1 LTGSWRLVC
10 PSCGFRGESEAY
22 HPWCPKCGGPLEI
35 EGGAPSARRLLG
47 EGETP
52 LVEGDI
58 FIAKLEY
65 LNPTGSFKDRGASY
79 SLQVARSLGFECSI
93 VDSSGNTA
101 ISVAA
106 YSGRLGMKARV
117 YVPRTAGQGKKAM
130 IRALGAEL
138 IEAMDREEAA
148 KLARRDSSQCF
159 HVAHL
164 TNPFF
169 VEGMKNTGVEL
180 ADAARGRPI
189 IVPVS
194 SGSLLLGIHRGLQE
208 EGVKGYRI
216 IAVQSPSAASLR
228 GKVPLLTEVGGPG
241 SRLLDALVVRK
252 PPRLGEIVRAV
263 NETGGG
269 LVVTGDHA
277 VAEALR
283 ELLTM
288 GFVVEPSS
296 ASVYAA
302 LKALKLTGVI
312 RQDEEPI
319 LVLTGSGLKYSHQL
333 EALLSS

>member
-1 LTGSWRLVC
+1 MAGSWRLVC

-22 HPWCPKCGGPLEI
+22 HPWCPKCGGPLEV
-35 EGGAPSARRLLG
+35 EGEPPSARRLLG
-47 EGETP
+47 EGGTP
-52 LVEGDI
+52 LVEGDG

-79 SLQVARSLGFECSI
+79 SLQVARYLGYGCSV

-117 YVPRTAGQGKKAM
+117 YVPRTAGEGKKSV

-138 IEAMDREEAA
+138 IEAEDREEAA
-148 KLARRDSSQCF
+148 RLAREDSGKCF

-164 TNPFF
+164 TSPFF
-169 VEGMKNTGVEL
+169 VEGMKSVGAEL

-194 SGSLLLGIHRGLQE
+194 SGSLLLGIHRGLRE

-216 IAVQSPSAASLR
+216 IAVQSPGAASLR
-228 GKVPLLTEVGGPG
+228 GKVPLLAEVGGPEG
-241 SRLLDALVVRK
+241 RLLDALVVRN
-252 PPRLGEIVRAV
+252 PPRLGEIVKAV

-269 LVVTGDHA
+269 LVVTGDRA

-283 ELLTM
+283 ELLAK
-288 GFVVEPSS
+288 GFIVEPSS

-302 LKALKLTGVI
+302 LKALKLSGAI
-312 RQDEEPI
+312 RRDEEPI
-319 LVLTGSGLKYSHQL
+319 LVLTGSGLKYR
-333 EALLSS
+333 LS